1 MSPSL
6 YDHAV
11 AHSRQHP
18 GDSPV
23 GPPPRPADGPPP
35 PGRRFSS
42 SPHCVPRIVA
52 AVARAA
58 AAAEPEAA
66 VLSSLDLMVR
76 RLNWYDHGSALTESL
91 RHLPAPRDRLHR
103 LGRRY
108 AMRGEHP
115 NAVRLGLALLGG
127 FGSERDE
134 DLFRLFGTDPIFC
147 LATAEALSRCHPAA
161 ERALFALADRSTGW
175 SRVTMV
181 ETLTGSTDP
190 EIDPE
195 IKEWLIRDAC
205 TGDVLDSYFV
215 LAAARTGDLAGVL
228 SRPTLDEQTLG
239 GAGRMLVALSD
250 VDGPGASLSSYEG
263 APRALAHYLRHRT
276 AGATT
281 VQALLQLISINRY
294 FEGAR
299 AAWLDEHDLT
309 EVAARY
315 AGVIGTP
322 ESRRLVT
329 EALASPDP
337 SAFHAAIWSARALG
351 LPLRETLLRRVETEP
366 LNSTYWYLLIDDCP
380 ADAIGQVVAA
390 AERLLPLGE
399 LRSGPTLATG
409 VGREYAVDQCLDL
422 IVCRLP
428 AHPGHGIPLLETA
441 LQNRTARNRRMAAGA
456 LAAWPPGSVP
466 PSARAVLR
474 RAAAVEPVD
483 DVRER
488 MLGVLARPGP

>member
-1 MSPSL
+1 MWTGRGRPC
-6 YDHAV
+6 
-11 AHSRQHP
+11 
-18 GDSPV
+18 
-23 GPPPRPADGPPP
+23 PRTRGLL
-35 PGRRFSS
+35 
-42 SPHCVPRIVA
+42 
-52 AVARAA
+52 AR
-58 AAAEPEAA
+58 
-66 VLSSLDLMVR
+66 
-76 RLNWYDHGSALTESL
+76 W
-91 RHLPAPRDRLHR
+91 RD
-103 LGRRY
+103 
-108 AMRGEHP
+108 
-115 NAVRLGLALLGG
+115 
-127 FGSERDE
+127 
-134 DLFRLFGTDPIFC
+134 
-147 LATAEALSRCHPAA
+147 
-161 ERALFALADRSTGW
+161 
-175 SRVTMV
+175 
-181 ETLTGSTDP
+181 
-190 EIDPE
+190 
-195 IKEWLIRDAC
+195 
-205 TGDVLDSYFV
+205 
-215 LAAARTGDLAGVL
+215 
-228 SRPTLDEQTLG
+228 
-239 GAGRMLVALSD
+239 
-250 VDGPGASLSSYEG
+250 
-263 APRALAHYLRHRT
+263 YLRHRT

-299 AAWLDEHDLT
+299 AAWLDEHGLT